1 MYRHF
6 RGKGNLHV
14 GKKGSKKT
22 PFARGMTQLGD
33 RSVDIN
39 EEIYEAYVYVLYG
52 SKEAYVYVL
61 YGSKEVT
68 NINQLRY
75 SKFKGK
81 NDQEK
86 KYVDL
91 TTVPPW
97 RSSLYLHSKRANR
110 AAYIIKQATLS
121 SASKPLLEDCGWN
134 NDSSM
139 NWVADP
145 FLENILELI
154 VNDFDVE
161 DNENEE
167 YFGEECESEDDDDET

>member
-1 MYRHF
+1 MLWLVAIMYRHF
-6 RGKGNLHV
+6 PGKGNLPV
-14 GKKGSKKT
+14 GKKGSKKA
-22 PFARGMTQLGD
+22 PFVRRMTQLGD

-39 EEIYEAYVYVLYG
+39 EEIYNDL
-52 SKEAYVYVL
+52 EAYVYVL

-68 NINQLRY
+68 NINQLQY
-75 SKFKGK
+75 SKFKEK
-81 NDQEK
+81 NDQQK

-110 AAYIIKQATLS
+110 AAYTIKWATLS
-121 SASKPLLEDCGWN
+121 SASKPLLEDCGWS
-134 NDSSM
+134 NDGSM

-167 YFGEECESEDDDDET
+167 YVGEECESEDDDDET